1 MSARLIYSAICS
13 LDGYVADERGNFEW
27 AVPDDEVHGH
37 VNELIGSIG
46 THLYGRRLYE
56 TMMYWERF
64 ELVPTHPPPNR
75 PHEQDVATEFAEL
88 WRDADKVVYSRTLSE
103 VSTARTTL
111 ERSFDPAAIRRRK
124 RRADRDLLIG
134 GATLAGE
141 ALHSD
146 GLVDELHLYLHP
158 VLVGG
163 GTRALP
169 DGVSA
174 RLELIDEHRFASGVV
189 HLHHR
194 VGGD

>member
-13 LDGYVADERGNFEW
+13 LDGYIADEQGSFDW
-27 AVPDDEVHGH
+27 AAPDDDVHGH
-37 VNELIGSIG
+37 VNELMRSIG

-64 ELVPTHPPPNR
+64 ESVPTDS
-75 PHEQDVATEFAEL
+75 HEPDVSSEFAEL
-88 WRDADKVVYSRTLSE
+88 WRDADKVVYSRTLEE
-103 VSTARTTL
+103 VSTPRTTL
-111 ERSFDPAAIRRRK
+111 ERSFDPVAIRRRK

-141 ALHSD
+141 ALRND

-158 VLVGG
+158 VVVGG

-169 DGVSA
+169 DGVLM
-174 RLELIDEHRFASGVV
+174 RLELLHERRFASGVV
-189 HLHHR
+189 YLHHR
-194 VGGD
+194 VLGQD

>member
-1 MSARLIYSAICS
+1 MAKLVYSAICS
-13 LDGYVADERGNFEW
+13 LDGYVADGRGDFEW
-27 AVPDDEVHGH
+27 AAPDDEVHGH
-37 VNELIGSIG
+37 VNELMRSIG

-64 ELVPTHPPPNR
+64 EVIPQQP
-75 PHEQDVATEFAEL
+75 DVATEFAEL
-88 WRDADKVVYSRTLSE
+88 WQDADKVVYSRTLEE
-103 VSTARTTL
+103 VATPRTTL

-141 ALHSD
+141 ALLSD
-146 GLVDELHLYLHP
+146 GLVDELHLYMHP

-163 GTRALP
+163 GRKALP
-169 DGVSA
+169 DDVGL
-174 RLELIDEHRFASGVV
+174 RLELLDERRFESGVV

-194 VGGD
+194 VVG

>member
-13 LDGYVADERGNFEW
+13 LDGYIADEQGNFEW
-27 AVPDDEVHGH
+27 AAPDDEVHGH
-37 VNELIGSIG
+37 VNELMRSIG

-64 ELVPTHPPPNR
+64 EVIPQQR
-75 PHEQDVATEFAEL
+75 DVSSEFAEL
-88 WRDADKVVYSRTLSE
+88 WQHADKVVYSRTLEE
-103 VSTARTTL
+103 VSTPRTTF
-111 ERSFDPAAIRRRK
+111 ERSFDPAAVRRRK

-134 GATLAGE
+134 GATLAAE
-141 ALHSD
+141 ALRSD

-169 DGVSA
+169 DDVRL
-174 RLELIDEHRFASGVV
+174 RLELLDERRFTSGVV
-189 HLHHR
+189 YTHHR
-194 VGGD
+194 VIGELSL